1 MRKRITYANVAATLA
16 LVLAMSGGAL
26 AANHYL
32 IHSTKQISPKV
43 LKALKGNVGPK
54 GAAGTTGASGTPGK
68 EGPAGKEG
76 KQGVPGP
83 VNVTKLEKVEGP
95 FEEPEFVFIF
105 DIASSHA
112 ECPAGSHAVS
122 GGSEVSETQL
132 TTLVISEATINEGKM
147 TGWTVLALFKEL
159 KGGVRAVAY
168 CAKEGNAVVASRP
181 IQRRTSRAALKA
193 EAVKLHRLHRG

>member
-76 KQGVPGP
+76 KQGGPGP
-83 VNVTKLEKVEGP
+83 VNVPKLEKGEGP
-95 FEEPEFVFIF
+95 VEEPKFVFNLHVPF
-105 DIASSHA
+105 
-112 ECPAGSHAVS
+112 PA
-122 GGSEVSETQL
+122 
-132 TTLVISEATINEGKM
+132 
-147 TGWTVLALFKEL
+147 
-159 KGGVRAVAY
+159 
-168 CAKEGNAVVASRP
+168 
-181 IQRRTSRAALKA
+181 
-193 EAVKLHRLHRG
+193 